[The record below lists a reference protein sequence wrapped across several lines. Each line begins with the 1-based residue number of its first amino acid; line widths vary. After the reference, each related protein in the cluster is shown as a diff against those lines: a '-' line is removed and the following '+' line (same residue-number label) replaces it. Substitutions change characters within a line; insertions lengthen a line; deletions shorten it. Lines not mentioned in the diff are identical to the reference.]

1 MIIEMMLGI
10 PLLLTLGGS
19 IPFLRHRLAAIAPLA
34 ALPALLAALWSPPDS
49 MVSFPDWFIGLRL
62 GLDDTGRALVIV
74 TSLLWITAGL
84 ADRAS
89 TNLAA
94 SPSPPWI
101 VVYTGMLT
109 GILGMLMAQDLPTFT
124 LFSALTTF
132 GAYGLM
138 ISDNH
143 PAVHQ
148 AGLTFLIPAV
158 IAETL
163 LFEAIL
169 LISFI
174 SGGGDLATLASAIA
188 GAPEHHLII
197 GLVLI
202 GFGLKVGILPI
213 HFWIPRA
220 YTTVRIPVSAMLSG
234 SMLMA
239 GFLGWTRLLPLGEMA
254 VPGWGLACIITGTIA
269 IVYGIGVGLTQH
281 TPGALLGYILIAQAG
296 LLTTGIG
303 MVLAVPDLWD
313 QINRFLLFHTLHVA
327 LAMGALFLG
336 LGVIRQA
343 GPLGKVLQRIILPGL
358 LIPGLSLAGLSMGGS
373 LSVRVMF
380 ELTAP
385 ATTWFLPLDWLPA
398 LAGFGTTL
406 LFGRWLIMIRKPEHE
421 DTLPILSQPRAGLWI
436 PWAVLLTSVIF
447 LGWVVQGAL
456 SEDAKSAFL
465 SPTGIWGSLWP
476 ILLGVI
482 VSWGIH
488 RTPAQGLM
496 PSLPP
501 GDVVVGFERV
511 CGRVRTWWRGLNRE
525 AWKSRPSHM
534 TTPTFLR
541 TASTRLWSGM
551 ENVETHLGQWTTL
564 GMSFLILAAMF
575 FTMLLAT

>member
-1 MIIEMMLGI
+1 MIIAVMLGL
-10 PLLLTLGGS
+10 PVLLALGGLH
-19 IPFLRHRLAAIAPLA
+19 PRLRIKVAAYAPWA
-34 ALPALLAALWSPPDS
+34 ALPALLWALLNPPDS
-49 MVSFPDWFIGLRL
+49 AVYLSRLFLGLRL
-62 GLDDTGRALVIV
+62 GLDETGRALVIV
-74 TSLLWITAGL
+74 ASLLWITAGL
-84 ADRAS
+84 AART
-89 TNLAA
+89 TNPAA
-94 SPSPPWI
+94 PSPHRW
-101 VVYTGMLT
+101 VVVSMGMLT
-109 GILGMLMAQDLPTFT
+109 GILGMFMAQDLSTFA
-124 LFSALTTF
+124 FFAALTTF

-143 PAVHQ
+143 PSVHR

-169 LISFI
+169 LIRFI
-174 SGGGDLATLASAIA
+174 TGGRDMAILASAIA

-202 GFGLKVGILPI
+202 GFGLKVGTLPF

-220 YTTVRIPVSAMLSG
+220 YTTVRLPISAMLSG

-269 IVYGIGVGLTQH
+269 IVYGFGVGLTQH

-303 MVLAVPDLWD
+303 MVLAVPDLWG

-336 LGVIRQA
+336 LSVIRQA
-343 GPLGKVLQRIILPGL
+343 GPLGKVLQRIILLGL
-358 LIPGLSLAGLSMGGS
+358 LIPGLSLAGHSMGGN

-385 ATTWFLPLDWLPA
+385 ATTRLLPLNWLPA

-406 LFGRWLIMIRKPEHE
+406 LLGRWLIMIRKSEHE
-421 DTLPILSQPRAGLWI
+421 DTLPTSIQPRAGLWI

-447 LGWVVQGAL
+447 LGWVVQEAL
-456 SEDAKSAFL
+456 SEEARSTFL

-476 ILLGVI
+476 ILLGVF

-496 PSLPP
+496 PSIPP

-511 CGRVRTWWRGLNRE
+511 YGRVRTWWDGFNRE
-525 AWKSRPSHM
+525 AWKSRPSHL
-534 TTPTFLR
+534 TSRSFFR
-541 TASTRLWSGM
+541 TAATRLWSGM